1 MDLQC
6 YIYGAKDIT
15 LQWKNSAVSSEVK
28 DSSVWSFTN
37 YGVQDSKQWISAV
50 GGREWE
56 TLRVEV
62 TANRF
67 SRAPRREH
75 FFQLLR
81 DLGACLNLD
90 DLGKSVSGGTRSI
103 HVDIKNYKL
112 M

>member
-1 MDLQC
+1 MLESESCFRDHTLTKCFLVVQRFPFDSQPLTVDLQC

-67 SRAPRREH
+67 SCAP
-75 FFQLLR
+75 
-81 DLGACLNLD
+81 A
-90 DLGKSVSGGTRSI
+90 
-103 HVDIKNYKL
+103 
-112 M
+112 